1 MPYGLELFRKLSS
14 RPMQTGNFS
23 SKKVQSENDNNK
35 MALIAFGCH
44 GNASSPTPAR
54 YCGSFH
60 NIRCSRRSHIH
71 FYCFMGCSGKHR
83 NMHLILCIDMTSLLG
98 LEGRMS
104 VL

>member
-1 MPYGLELFRKLSS
+1 
-14 RPMQTGNFS
+14 MQTGNFS

-35 MALIAFGCH
+35 MVLIAFGCH
-44 GNASSPTPAR
+44 GNASSPTSAR

-60 NIRCSRRSHIH
+60 YIRCSRKSHIH